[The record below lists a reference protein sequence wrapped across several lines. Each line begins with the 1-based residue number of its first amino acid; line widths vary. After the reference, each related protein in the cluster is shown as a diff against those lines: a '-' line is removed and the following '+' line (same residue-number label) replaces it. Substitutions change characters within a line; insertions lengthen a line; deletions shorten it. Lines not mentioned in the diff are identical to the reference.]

1 MTAVAPRTVGKSSWH
16 VVGMRRRTTATLAL
30 VTTIGVLAFTWPLL
44 VDADAALAQR
54 SDAPWLFVLLL
65 PLVLAVVLAEIA
77 DGGMDAKAVARL
89 YRNRVRGWLV
99 LVLVLLGLA
108 AVVAAIATTP
118 VGQDWWRDIQDWY
131 DEAYAWVKGK
141 VS

>member
-1 MTAVAPRTVGKSSWH
+1 MASSFLTRAAVGATV
-16 VVGMRRRTTATLAL
+16 V
-30 VTTIGVLAFTWPLL
+30 
-44 VDADAALAQR
+44 
-54 SDAPWLFVLLL
+54 
-65 PLVLAVVLAEIA
+65 
-77 DGGMDAKAVARL
+77 DAKAVARL

-99 LVLVLLGLA
+99 FVLVLLGLA

-118 VGQDWWRDIQDWY
+118 VGQDWWREIQDWY